1 LIPYET
7 SSWFKKH
14 ELVNICLKDNILKV
28 TVSEIGTGSNFVGHK
43 IIVRRLFSLQSK
55 LIILDKGILNK
66 RKLKPMTV
74 LFVMY
79 DSEAIV

>member
-1 LIPYET
+1 MIPYET
-7 SSWFKKH
+7 CSWFKKH

-43 IIVRRLFSLQSK
+43 IIVRMLFSLQSK
-55 LIILDKGILNK
+55 LIILDKGILSK

-74 LFVMY
+74 LFVIY
-79 DSEAIV
+79 YGEAIV